1 MDWDFAGKEEVEA
14 EEFKEFGGTEEVSDE
29 RRGPFSEAW
38 KQDRMDV
45 EDCMGIGSKPNGG
58 FVAADVPSRDL
69 FRSPMCDA
77 EEEGGVGKNEGV
89 GRDERVDVTFC
100 FFGGEGLVG

>member
-29 RRGPFSEAW
+29 RRGP
-38 KQDRMDV
+38 
-45 EDCMGIGSKPNGG
+45 
-58 FVAADVPSRDL
+58 VAADVPSRDL

-77 EEEGGVGKNEGV
+77 GEEGGVGKNEGV
-89 GRDERVDVTFC
+89 GRDERMDVTFC
-100 FFGGEGLVG
+100 FFWGEGLDG